1 MGFYKNSHSIINTY
15 AYPYLH
21 MPFLSI
27 WNEVVTLLVR
37 LSLGTA
43 VWDAEKEERALTLYL
58 LYFCPAFE
66 I

>member
-1 MGFYKNSHSIINTY
+1 
-15 AYPYLH
+15 